1 MAFEWFSALVSQFG
15 KEVAMAIAVLYG
27 GYKFHRIK
35 SIFGTAVSSVGFA
48 ATVGAIVVGAVVL
61 ASTLGWV
68 ALDPGKMLSDITSGA
83 GAIWDIIGK
92 PATDMLLGGQ

>member
-1 MAFEWFSALVSQFG
+1 MAFEWFGALVAQFG

-35 SIFGTAVSSVGFA
+35 SILGAVVSSIGFA
-48 ATVGAIVVGAVVL
+48 ATVGAMVVGGVVL

-68 ALDPGKMLSDITSGA
+68 SLAPAKMLSDVTGGA
-83 GAIWDIIGK
+83 GTLWEVVIK
-92 PATDMLLGGQ
+92 PATDMLLGGL